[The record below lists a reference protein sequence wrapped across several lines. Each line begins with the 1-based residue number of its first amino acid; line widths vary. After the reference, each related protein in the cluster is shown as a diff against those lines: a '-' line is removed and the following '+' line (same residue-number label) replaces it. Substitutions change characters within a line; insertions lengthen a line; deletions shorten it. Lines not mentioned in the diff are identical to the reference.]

1 MNTKDLLKVLKSKDR
16 LSHIHRLL
24 KDKKYD
30 EIYSSYGQTIYTLV
44 VPRKYKKQ
52 DINKLFSEGKFEDI
66 YHKYGKSTYNSLLA
80 KMREAEVYYETGSK
94 PKSFFSKIT
103 YLLKHQIAPLFLSA
117 TLLLPPVTIT
127 TFNVEGLKDVK
138 ENSITYAEEIEKY
151 NKQIEE
157 YAKSVKELNL
167 TDLQIIM
174 KVMSDMWEKIDGYGD
189 PKETIFGYERLSF
202 LEDPSVGVCQHM
214 ADDTTAILNEINP
227 DFHARN
233 LTVYMSYDAMFN
245 LADIDRTVIDTDE
258 QENESDENSNT
269 LIENIVD
276 NSIEFIGNHVV
287 TVIDMPKEK
296 LTLIVDPTNPGIG
309 IYKDGKIHMFSSKDG
324 TGISPK
330 PLSNIMFRGSSIF
343 ETAQTFMNT
352 FIEPDKS
359 IEELS
364 KIYGTDA
371 LNEVLK
377 EIKEIE
383 KSYNPSEEITEAK
396 TSFDERYK
404 INSSLLPNLEDSK
417 TTSESKK
424 INVSSLDNQ
433 DIR

>member
-1 MNTKDLLKVLKSKDR
+1 
-16 LSHIHRLL
+16 
-24 KDKKYD
+24 
-30 EIYSSYGQTIYTLV
+30 
-44 VPRKYKKQ
+44 
-52 DINKLFSEGKFEDI
+52 
-66 YHKYGKSTYNSLLA
+66 
-80 KMREAEVYYETGSK
+80 
-94 PKSFFSKIT
+94 
-103 YLLKHQIAPLFLSA
+103 
-117 TLLLPPVTIT
+117 
-127 TFNVEGLKDVK
+127 
-138 ENSITYAEEIEKY
+138 
-151 NKQIEE
+151 
-157 YAKSVKELNL
+157 
-167 TDLQIIM
+167 M
-174 KVMSDMWEKIDGYGD
+174 K
-189 PKETIFGYERLSF
+189 
-202 LEDPSVGVCQHM
+202 
-214 ADDTTAILNEINP
+214 
-227 DFHARN
+227 
-233 LTVYMSYDAMFN
+233 
-245 LADIDRTVIDTDE
+245 
-258 QENESDENSNT
+258 
-269 LIENIVD
+269 NIVD

-330 PLSNIMFRGSSIF
+330 PLSNIMFRGSSIL

-404 INSSLLPNLEDSK
+404 IDSSLLPNLEDSK

-424 INVSSLDNQ
+424 INVNSLDNQ